1 MADVLQVIT
10 ALEGIQ
16 ITKEQL
22 ESTRLGKHINHLR
35 RMTKNE
41 SLARRA
47 KNLLKKWREMV
58 LPTANA
64 AASAVTAAPSAPSN
78 PINSMP
84 PSAMMPMNG
93 YATQEHRS
101 HQNLSMRGGN
111 SVPVPLHDSD
121 VGAGNLQNH
130 HSNGNKKSTSNSNRK
145 FGVGGGGGGSGGG
158 GGGSSS
164 MPANNYSC
172 NNSVNSVAEQLI
184 VDPIEADVQRKPI
197 SNSKQRRNASDAST
211 IVPPSDPYRFLQ
223 MKNDSGESKSPIS
236 ISALPK
242 IPKKSSSLSASA
254 LNVNKLNVDRSHSP
268 LLLNSSSGIK
278 SNQSSP
284 SSKWMSTSGGGP
296 AHHQQQQQK
305 LFSSITDD
313 NTVHQYDMHLKSAIN
328 GRDQNFYSLNS
339 GEKTTT
345 SSFSLADNNSNSSS
359 MRERDVLR
367 GGTTDPSSISDRTNT
382 IITSESKK
390 KHKKNKKEKKKKRHS
405 ASQAEK
411 STEHIATMTT
421 TAAVPPPPTIATAM
435 APITRVAVPAPV
447 VFELAD
453 SLSSSSMS
461 LFNSTNNSMKPLP
474 KINTVGD
481 NGGGG
486 GSRSV
491 SRSASTIPPADLT
504 FSGKFSKTEDTVIN
518 IDSSSCSNSPKYAK
532 LPSERSRSPLMAV
545 PSRSSS
551 PIQMKQLLANR
562 LTTLDDAGFGQSTSA
577 SAAVVPPL
585 PSFVGDHLSQ
595 VKRARVLA
603 RHVPRL
609 ISLIAFF
616 YNSRMRCY
624 RHGNQ
629 HQWQYNNHLRR
640 WRPLCQRRPPWP
652 LRSHL
657 NRRNAV
663 ERKARKV

>member
-64 AASAVTAAPSAPSN
+64 ATTNVVAAPSISLN

-84 PSAMMPMNG
+84 PSVMPVNG
-93 YATQEHRS
+93 YTAQEHRS
-101 HQNLSMRGGN
+101 HHQIRGN
-111 SVPVPLHDSD
+111 SSASVPFHDS
-121 VGAGNLQNH
+121 VIGAGNLQNH
-130 HSNGNKKSTSNSNRK
+130 HSNGNKKSANSSSNRK
-145 FGVGGGGGGSGGG
+145 FGGGGGGGV
-158 GGGSSS
+158 GSNS

-172 NNSVNSVAEQLI
+172 NNSVNIVADRLI

-197 SNSKQRRNASDAST
+197 SNSKQKRNVGDAST
-211 IVPPSDPYRFLQ
+211 IAHISDPYRFLQ
-223 MKNDSGESKSPIS
+223 IQNESGESKSLIS

-242 IPKKSSSLSASA
+242 IPKKTSSLSSSLTTSSA
-254 LNVNKLNVDRSHSP
+254 LNVNKMSVDRSHSP

-284 SSKWMSTSGGGP
+284 SSKWSSTSGVGSV
-296 AHHQQQQQK
+296 HQQQQQQQK

-313 NTVHQYDMHLKSAIN
+313 NTVHQYDMQHHGVKYAIN
-328 GRDQNFYSLNS
+328 GRDQNFYSLSS
-339 GEKTTT
+339 GEKPS
-345 SSFSLADNNSNSSS
+345 SSFSLVDNNSNSST
-359 MRERDVLR
+359 MRVGVQEQL
-367 GGTTDPSSISDRTNT
+367 SISDRTNT
-382 IITSESKK
+382 ITSEKERK

-405 ASQAEK
+405 SSNAEK
-411 STEHIATMTT
+411 SVEPFMTL
-421 TAAVPPPPTIATAM
+421 PPTATTILPTPRA
-435 APITRVAVPAPV
+435 TVPAPV
-447 VFELAD
+447 IFELAD

-461 LFNSTNNSMKPLP
+461 LFNSTNNSMKVMP
-474 KINTVGD
+474 KSNVVGD
-481 NGGGG
+481 NGGGV
-486 GSRSV
+486 SRSV

-532 LPSERSRSPLMAV
+532 LPSERSHSPLMAV

-551 PIQMKQLLANR
+551 PIQKMLGNR
-562 LTTLDDAGFGQSTSA
+562 LAGIDDEIFGQSTIA
-577 SAAVVPPL
+577 SMVT
-585 PSFVGDHLSQ
+585 PSSLTGFVADNLSQ
-595 VKRARVLA
+595 VINEHIK
-603 RHVPRL
+603 HKL
-609 ISLIAFF
+609 IFIFHFRFSFTKIVFLNFRIFL
-616 YNSRMRCY
+616 MRC
-624 RHGNQ
+624 
-629 HQWQYNNHLRR
+629 
-640 WRPLCQRRPPWP
+640 
-652 LRSHL
+652 
-657 NRRNAV
+657 
-663 ERKARKV
+663 

>member
-1 MADVLQVIT
+1 MAHVLQVIT

-64 AASAVTAAPSAPSN
+64 AAASLAPSN

-84 PSAMMPMNG
+84 PSVMPVNG

-101 HQNLSMRGGN
+101 HQNQLTRGGS
-111 SVPVPLHDSD
+111 SVPVSVHGSD
-121 VGAGNLQNH
+121 TQNH
-130 HSNGNKKSTSNSNRK
+130 HSNGNKKAANNSNRK
-145 FGVGGGGGGSGGG
+145 FGAGG

-164 MPANNYSC
+164 LPTNNYSC
-172 NNSVNSVAEQLI
+172 NNSVNSVADQLI
-184 VDPIEADVQRKPI
+184 VDPIEADVQRKPT
-197 SNSKQRRNASDAST
+197 SNSKQKRYASDAST
-211 IVPPSDPYRFLQ
+211 IAPISDPYRFLQ
-223 MKNDSGESKSPIS
+223 IQNESGESRNPIS

-242 IPKKSSSLSASA
+242 IPKKTPSLAASSG
-254 LNVNKLNVDRSHSP
+254 LNVNKLSIDRSRSP

-284 SSKWMSTSGGGP
+284 SSKQQP
-296 AHHQQQQQK
+296 QQQQK

-313 NTVHQYDMHLKSAIN
+313 NTVHQYDMQHHGVKSAIN

-339 GEKTTT
+339 GEKPT
-345 SSFSLADNNSNSSS
+345 SSSSLTLADNNSNSSS
-359 MRERDVLR
+359 MRDRDVLR
-367 GGTTDPSSISDRTNT
+367 SGAYDPLSISDRTNT
-382 IITSESKK
+382 ITSETKK

-405 ASQAEK
+405 SSIAEK
-411 STEHIATMTT
+411 SVEQIVTMPAAATTPALPTPRIAP
-421 TAAVPPPPTIATAM
+421 A
-435 APITRVAVPAPV
+435 APV

-461 LFNSTNNSMKPLP
+461 LFNSTNNSMKVLA
-474 KINTVGD
+474 KASVAGD

-504 FSGKFSKTEDTVIN
+504 FSGKFSKTEDNVIN

-532 LPSERSRSPLMAV
+532 LPSDRSRSPLMAV

-551 PIQMKQLLANR
+551 PIQMKKMLGIR
-562 LTTLDDAGFGQSTSA
+562 MTGEDESFGQSTSA
-577 SAAVVPPL
+577 SVVMPPSL
-585 PSFVGDHLSQ
+585 PSFVGDNFSQ
-595 VKRARVLA
+595 VKNE
-603 RHVPRL
+603 PT
-609 ISLIAFF
+609 AFTLTSF
-616 YNSRMRCY
+616 RIFSFIFFFNSRIYLIRCW
-624 RHGNQ
+624 RQRNQ
-629 HQWQYNNHLRR
+629 HQWQHQRMDKRLRPWCPQWQRHLSQ
-640 WRPLCQRRPPWP
+640 RPQRPCR
-652 LRSHL
+652 
-657 NRRNAV
+657 NRRNVA
-663 ERKARKV
+663 ERRARKVWMADWRRT